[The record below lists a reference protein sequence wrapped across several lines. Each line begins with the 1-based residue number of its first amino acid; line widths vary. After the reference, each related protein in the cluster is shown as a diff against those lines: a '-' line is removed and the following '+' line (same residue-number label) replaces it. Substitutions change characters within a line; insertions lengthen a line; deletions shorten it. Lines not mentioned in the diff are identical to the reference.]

1 MDERHRLVVVALVV
15 VLVLDEAEADEVAH
29 GRTCVPAHVVRV
41 HVDLLEVPNHLVLV
55 GDVGL
60 RTGRRRRE
68 ARWVGLVAVGARDIN
83 RREGKG
89 ICDLEDS
96 IAVHPHKRPG
106 GSSWEARGAV
116 LHNLHHHLP
125 SAVSLP
131 TTRHGGVLDLEVRR
145 GRTSDSTCADLYGTS
160 F

>member
-29 GRTCVPAHVVRV
+29 GRTCVPAHIVRV
-41 HVDLLEVPNHLVLV
+41 HVDLLEVPDHLVLV

-60 RTGRRRRE
+60 RTGGRRRE
-68 ARWVGLVAVGARDIN
+68 ARWVGLVAVGARDVN

-89 ICDLEDS
+89 VCDLEYS
-96 IAVHPHKRPG
+96 IAIHPHKRPR

-125 SAVSLP
+125 YAVSLP
-131 TTRHGGVLDLEVRR
+131 ATGDGGAPDLE
-145 GRTSDSTCADLYGTS
+145 G
-160 F
+160 